1 MEHIIISPGK
11 LKLML
16 TKNDLLRYELDCETM
31 DSEDPAT
38 RRSLRELLADV
49 KTSSGFDVSD
59 DKLFIQLY
67 PSRDGGAEIYIT
79 KLSAKRQPEPSHDA
93 ALHVT
98 SVFRFDSMHALLDAC
113 ARCAPSGISDG
124 KASSAWQGELGYF
137 LITEENIPYREYLNS
152 GNKAFDELI
161 AEAGTAIGSTPA
173 SAAYVREHCRCFCE
187 REAISVLARLA

>member
-1 MEHIIISPGK
+1 
-11 LKLML
+11 ML

-49 KTSSGFDVSD
+49 KTSSGFDVAD

-79 KLSAKRQPEPSHDA
+79 KLSAKRQSEPSNDA

-98 SVFRFDSMHALLDAC
+98 SVFRFDSMRALLNAC
-113 ARCAPSGISDG
+113 ARCAPCGISEG

-137 LITEENIPYREYLNS
+137 LITEENVPYRKYLS
-152 GNKAFDELI
+152 GGTKAFDELI
-161 AEAGTAIGSTPA
+161 AEAGAVVGSAPT
-173 SAAYVREHCRCFCE
+173 SAAYVREHCQCFCE
-187 REAISVLARLA
+187 RDAISVLAKLA